1 MARRCGPG
9 RQLFRSSYPATK
21 RLTPDYS
28 INFFEP
34 MSLLI
39 AHMRYI
45 GDDFEADMA
54 SIKDCPVT
62 RRWWELTDGMQESL
76 VPGATGSKDGRWWAD
91 CEEVFRMEG

>member
-1 MARRCGPG
+1 MI
-9 RQLFRSSYPATK
+9 
-21 RLTPDYS
+21 DYS
-28 INFFEP
+28 INYFEP
-34 MSLLI
+34 LSLLI

-62 RRWWELTDGMQESL
+62 RKWWQLTDGMQESF
-76 VPGATGSKDGRWWAD
+76 VPGATGSEAGPWWAD